1 MRIWSK
7 IEFSIQI
14 KGGEIHPTRKQL
26 EHESHKVCPY
36 YHNSSKRKSKK
47 MSNLS
52 IKDKEIILDSI
63 RDIPD
68 FPKPGIVFKD
78 ITTLLSNP
86 KAFNTLMN
94 HLEDRYRTYQLDYVA
109 GIDARGFIFGATLAD
124 RLNIGFVPVRKKGKL
139 PYTTVAEKYSLEYG
153 FDEVEIHIDAF
164 GENGL
169 SLEGNP
175 SKVLLIDDLI
185 ATGGTAKAAASLI
198 DKVGADCVEACF
210 IMELGFL
217 NGKEGITAP
226 VYSVL
231 EID

>member
-1 MRIWSK
+1 MTLTK
-7 IEFSIQI
+7 E
-14 KGGEIHPTRKQL
+14 E
-26 EHESHKVCPY
+26 
-36 YHNSSKRKSKK
+36 
-47 MSNLS
+47 
-52 IKDKEIILDSI
+52 KEIILNSI

-68 FPKPGIVFKD
+68 FPKPGIIFKD

-86 KAFNTLMN
+86 KAFDTLMT
-94 HLEDRYRTYQLDYVA
+94 HLENRYKTYNLDYIA
-109 GIDARGFIFGATLAD
+109 GIDARGFIFGAALAD
-124 RLNIGFVPVRKKGKL
+124 RLGVGFVPVRKKGKL

-169 SLEGNP
+169 STEGKP

-198 DKVGADCVEACF
+198 DKVGAHCVEACF

-217 NGKEGITAP
+217 NGKEGIKAP